1 MKKTISFL
9 LCLVFCLGIFSSCGG
24 AKTTVMVAPESSPSH
39 TDSVVTFNPPSVSV
53 STPVQTGSTVP
64 TTPTS
69 PTEPTTEPSKTSE
82 TTTVPPSDL
91 PRPADGWLLHETAD
105 AGMEYQNALTFLGD
119 STTYGMLPYEALP
132 GGKENKQVWKGA
144 VGNTITFKYVAD
156 VKILYPQTGEE
167 LTIKEAARKAQPE
180 YLVITLGVTGGVSS
194 NLEEEDFKRI
204 YRTVV
209 DGILEVSPDTKII
222 LQSILPVT
230 KVKWDQYKKITNDKI
245 TRFNG
250 WVADLAK
257 EYYTAEKNVYYADT
271 FSALVDEEGYM
282 RAEYGSGDGLH
293 PCLAGYQAI
302 LRYLRTHA
310 LTLQ

>member
-24 AKTTVMVAPESSPSH
+24 AKTTVMVAPESSPSD
-39 TDSVVTFNPPSVSV
+39 TDSVVTFNPPSVPV

-64 TTPTS
+64 TPPAS
-69 PTEPTTEPSKTSE
+69 PTEPTTEPSETSE
-82 TTTVPPSDL
+82 TTTVPPTDI
-91 PRPADGWLLHETAD
+91 PRPEDGWLLHETAD

-144 VGNTITFKYVAD
+144 VGNTITFLYVET
-156 VKILYPQTGEE
+156 VKILYPETGEE

-180 YLVITLGVTGGVSS
+180 YLVITLGVTGGVSQ
-194 NLEEEDFKRI
+194 NLSEEDFKRL

-230 KVKWDQYKKITNDKI
+230 KVNQYEKTITNDKI
-245 TRFNG
+245 IPFNG

-257 EYYTAEKNVYYADT
+257 EYYTAEKNAYYADT

-282 RAEYGSGDGLH
+282 CAEYGSGDGLH

>member
-24 AKTTVMVAPESSPSH
+24 AKTTVMVAPESSPSD
-39 TDSVVTFNPPSVSV
+39 TDSVVTFNPPSVPV
-53 STPVQTGSTVP
+53 STPVQTGSTIP
-64 TTPTS
+64 TPPVS
-69 PTEPTTEPSKTSE
+69 PTEPTTEPSETSE
-82 TTTVPPSDL
+82 TTTVPPTDI
-91 PRPADGWLLHETAD
+91 PRPEDGWLLHETAD

-144 VGNTITFKYVAD
+144 EGNTITFKYVAD

-180 YLVITLGVTGGVSS
+180 YLVITLGVTGGVSF

-209 DGILEVSPDTKII
+209 DGILEVSPATKII

-257 EYYTAEKNVYYADT
+257 EYYTAEKMCIMQIPFPPSWTRKDICAPNTAAVTVCIPVLPAIRP
-271 FSALVDEEGYM
+271 FSGICAPM
-282 RAEYGSGDGLH
+282 R
-293 PCLAGYQAI
+293 
-302 LRYLRTHA
+302 
-310 LTLQ
+310 

>member
-24 AKTTVMVAPESSPSH
+24 AKTTVMVAPESSPSD
-39 TDSVVTFNPPSVSV
+39 TDSVVTFNPPSVPV

-64 TTPTS
+64 MTPVS

-82 TTTVPPSDL
+82 TTTVPPTDI
-91 PRPADGWLLHETAD
+91 PRPEDGWLLHETAD

-144 VGNTITFKYVAD
+144 VGNTITFLYVET
-156 VKILYPQTGEE
+156 VKILYPETGEE

-180 YLVITLGVTGGVSS
+180 YLVITLGVTGGVSQ
-194 NLEEEDFKRI
+194 NLSEEDFKRL

-230 KVKWDQYKKITNDKI
+230 KVNQYEKTITNDKI

-257 EYYTAEKNVYYADT
+257 EYYTAEKMCIMQIPFPPLWTRKDICAPNMASATVCIPVLPAIRP
-271 FSALVDEEGYM
+271 FSGICAPM
-282 RAEYGSGDGLH
+282 R
-293 PCLAGYQAI
+293 
-302 LRYLRTHA
+302 
-310 LTLQ
+310 